1 MELTLA
7 VLRCPDSAVPETRQA
22 RGDFSIG
29 RGPGNDWVLPDPDRV
44 LSKRHCVLEFRAGG
58 WQLRDLST
66 NGTYLNQA
74 GAPVGRDR
82 AVPVS
87 DGDRLRFGA
96 WEIELRLAQAARPAA
111 ESSLL
116 QGSLPMAPE
125 TAPPAGAEPW
135 RGADPF
141 AAPPGA
147 ALDPLFDPMAPPPP
161 PHRPF
166 GETGPAP
173 LDPFGEGE
181 APMPDHRPSTN
192 DAFRPPSAHAA
203 ATIPEDWD
211 LDLPGAAPPPPAP
224 PLPAQAP
231 FAPPPAP
238 PVAPP
243 PPAADAG
250 LPFDPPPASVPP
262 APAPPPVPPPAAAAL
277 PFAPA
282 PAPAPSPA
290 PMPPPVAP
298 FAAAPAPMAYPAAPP
313 QPGAPDALLA
323 AFLQGAALP
332 PHALAGVAPEAA
344 LHAAGQL
351 SRLALAGLRALLIA
365 RADAK
370 REFRIEQTMLR
381 ASGNNPVK
389 FAASDAA
396 ALQGLLSAPDAAAA
410 VQEIVTDLA
419 AHQAA
424 GLAATQAAAR
434 ALLDRLAPARLEAED
449 QGGGLMPG
457 AREKRL
463 WDRYKALHR
472 ATSDQFDDDFDSA
485 FGKAFARAYE
495 DALRGG
501 RG

>member
-29 RGPGNDWVLPDPDRV
+29 RGPGNDWVLQDPDRV

-87 DGDRLRFGA
+87 DGDRLRLGA
-96 WEIELRLAQAARPAA
+96 WEIELRLTQAARPAA

-192 DAFRPPSAHAA
+192 DAFRPPAAHAA

-211 LDLPGAAPPPPAP
+211 LDLPGATPVPGPS
-224 PLPAQAP
+224 QAP
-231 FAPPPAP
+231 FAPPPA
-238 PVAPP
+238 APAA
-243 PPAADAG
+243 PPAAPSSPGDAG
-250 LPFDPPPASVPP
+250 LPFDPPPA
-262 APAPPPVPPPAAAAL
+262 AAAAL
-277 PFAPA
+277 PFAS
-282 PAPAPSPA
+282 APAPSPA
-290 PMPPPVAP
+290 PPPAPTPAPPAAP
-298 FAAAPAPMAYPAAPP
+298 FAAAPAPAG
-313 QPGAPDALLA
+313 GADALLA
-323 AFLQGAALP
+323 AFLQGAGLP
-332 PHALAGVAPEAA
+332 PHALTGIAPEAA

-351 SRLALAGLRALLIA
+351 SRIALAGLRALLIA

-396 ALQGLLSAPDAAAA
+396 ALQGLLTSPDAAAA
-410 VQEIVTDLA
+410 VQETVTDLA

-449 QGGGLMPG
+449 QGGGLLPG

-472 ATSDQFDDDFDSA
+472 ATGEQFDDDFDSA